1 MRAHWETWKEFYSV
15 NRQWVLLLLAMLAS
29 NIVWMF
35 SIEMIA
41 KKTLFVVI
49 LIAAMWV
56 FEIIPLSVTALIP
69 LAFFP
74 FLNVL
79 SADEVAQAYFND
91 TIVLFIGGFFL
102 AIAMEDWNLHKR
114 LALMLLIK
122 VGKRPRFLLFCF
134 MLATFLLSM
143 WMSNTAT
150 AALMIPLAM
159 ISSNQLINSIKQR
172 ATAAK
177 TKEQQTT
184 NPESQKVELT
194 SLEEPETEQLNVEI
208 ELSMETETAIKS
220 AIDFSKALLL
230 GVAYSS
236 SIGGTATIIGTG
248 FQRIFCFI
256 FLTKK
261 HFAFISLTNYAQT
274 KGTNLVFK
282 AQFKILFPHAP
293 EISFSDWFI
302 SQCPLALIVL
312 IITWMVNKQI
322 SQKGNSN
329 TNRNE
334 STNLIECRTT
344 QFRFTL
350 SIFLLHNVTNL
361 NIQYN

>member
-1 MRAHWETWKEFYSV
+1 M
-15 NRQWVLLLLAMLAS
+15 LLLLAMLAS
-29 NIVWMF
+29 NIVWIF

-172 ATAAK
+172 AAASK
-177 TKEQQTT
+177 NKEQQTT
-184 NPESQKVELT
+184 NSETQKVELT
-194 SLEEPETEQLNVEI
+194 SLEEPEYKCFFQN
-208 ELSMETETAIKS
+208 
-220 AIDFSKALLL
+220 
-230 GVAYSS
+230 
-236 SIGGTATIIGTG
+236 TI
-248 FQRIFCFI
+248 C
-256 FLTKK
+256 
-261 HFAFISLTNYAQT
+261 S
-274 KGTNLVFK
+274 
-282 AQFKILFPHAP
+282 
-293 EISFSDWFI
+293 
-302 SQCPLALIVL
+302 
-312 IITWMVNKQI
+312 
-322 SQKGNSN
+322 
-329 TNRNE
+329 
-334 STNLIECRTT
+334 
-344 QFRFTL
+344 
-350 SIFLLHNVTNL
+350 
-361 NIQYN
+361 